1 MSETGIAKVIENQVK
16 GTVVLLGATPEEARQ
31 FVQCLSE
38 AIVLD
43 LTVVVADCISQVL
56 ILQPD
61 VVLLSVAQDAPKKLH
76 RLHQMKASSETQPI
90 PVVLLLDLN
99 QAELRHQ
106 GFSLGMADY
115 LLKPFHPREVQRCL
129 QPLLERICEGQRGQQ
144 SERSLQ
150 QILHA
155 LAHDLRNPVIGIQMV
170 LQNLLQGV
178 GAAPEEDWI
187 AVPRPVLE
195 RMLQGSHCHLK
206 QIDALI
212 DAHTC
217 QSQRLVIQPEPVQ
230 LGMLIADLVQD
241 LAPLLRKKRA
251 VLVSDLPAA
260 LPPVKADPKQM
271 RRVFEHLI
279 TNALKHNPPAV
290 QLRISAAPVGESVSC
305 CVQDNGVGIPVE
317 QCDALFQLHRRGENA
332 RYTHGLGLGLFL
344 CQQIVEAHGG
354 KIAVE
359 SEPGAGATFWLT
371 LPIAVEQKI
380 PTPT

>member
-1 MSETGIAKVIENQVK
+1 MAKVIGNLVK
-16 GTVVLLGATPEEARQ
+16 GTVVLLGATPEEERQ
-31 FVQCLSE
+31 FVQCLGE
-38 AIVLD
+38 AIALD
-43 LTVVVADCISQVL
+43 LTVAVAEGISQVL
-56 ILQPD
+56 TLQPD
-61 VVLLSVAQDAPKKLH
+61 VVLLSVAQNAPEKLNSL
-76 RLHQMKASSETQPI
+76 RQLKARSETQNLL
-90 PVVLLLDLN
+90 VVLILDPN

-217 QSQRLVIQPEPVQ
+217 QSQRLVVHPEPVQ
-230 LGMLIADLVQD
+230 LGTLIAALIQD
-241 LAPLLRKKRA
+241 LAPLLEKNRA
-251 VLVSDLPAA
+251 VLVSDLPAT
-260 LPPVKADPKQM
+260 LPLVKADPKQM

-290 QLRISAAPVGESVSC
+290 QLRISAAPAGESVSC

-317 QCDALFQLHRRGENA
+317 QCAALFQLHQRGENA

-344 CQQIVEAHGG
+344 CQQILEAHGG
-354 KIAVE
+354 KISVE
-359 SEPGAGATFWLT
+359 SEPGAGSRFWLT
-371 LPIAVEQKI
+371 LPIALEQKI